1 MIENEYEDSLELSEY
16 AKNGHPDPVAGKPE
30 MTFEEWLTYGSSRYW
45 NSAPICATHDGLPP
59 EKEDCRH
66 YILLY
71 KNYNQHVEATQE
83 FAPATWRHHS
93 RGFKWWN
100 KKV

>member
-1 MIENEYEDSLELSEY
+1 MLENEYEKSLEISEY
-16 AKNGHPDPVAGKPE
+16 AKQGLPDPVKGKEE

-45 NSAPICATHDGLPP
+45 NSAPICFTHDGIPP
-59 EKEDCRH
+59 EKEGCHH
-66 YILLY
+66 YILVY
-71 KNYNQHVEATQE
+71 KNFDQAMESTKE

-100 KKV
+100 KEV